1 MLIGCICS
9 VLVLWSSMEAL
20 WFDLYVMV
28 SICWFLV
35 VCKVK
40 ELYWLV
46 GRSRSNGVPLSQVFV
61 LLYSRLGKEMVKQF
75 LRCMSSG
82 RWVSNLT
89 LRNNC
94 ILWLM
99 CSPLFCVVSVR
110 NFLARILIKLC
121 RIDMSPPLSEFKTPS
136 VWHLREDTIYKLM
149 MILLDV
155 VVRVPFLE
163 KKLSVWDDFTMGP
176 FR

>member
-1 MLIGCICS
+1 MLDAAGLTGYPCHKFS
-9 VLVLWSSMEAL
+9 
-20 WFDLYVMV
+20 F
-28 SICWFLV
+28 
-35 VCKVK
+35 
-40 ELYWLV
+40 
-46 GRSRSNGVPLSQVFV
+46 
-61 LLYSRLGKEMVKQF
+61 LLYSRLGKEMVKQC
-75 LRCMSSG
+75 LCCNVEKQMSL
-82 RWVSNLT
+82 SNLT

-99 CSPLFCVVSVR
+99 CSPLFCVVFVR
-110 NFLARILIKLC
+110 NFLARILIELC

-136 VWHLREDTIYKLM
+136 VGHLREVTIYKLM

-163 KKLSVWDDFTMGP
+163 KNCQRDDFTMGP